1 MIKQLSIVWLF
12 FFSATADASLTS
24 YFPGPAQSQAPLA
37 DSVKFKCGSKTSI
50 ASSCVVAQSE
60 SMVEHLEQ
68 EKVFLGFGQY
78 DKKYNAKCGDGGV
91 DGTNTVPCERSDLI
105 RATYVGLE
113 PLEVNKGTHP
123 LVNEEKQFSSYQ
135 SKNFTLTPSEPR
147 YKVVRVLQNVNL
159 HFKPGIYYFGDLI
172 ISDSVNISVEGEV
185 EIHVNSLKVGSSS
198 TINYFKDTSFSTY
211 GEPSNL
217 ILWVHNNS
225 SANASVSG
233 IFDAQFG
240 EFSKTHAYVYADG
253 VVKIAGSQPKQ
264 NFGTI
269 IYGAVTAR
277 YLELGGYSKL
287 KYAAPRQSYK
297 LNISPETAT
306 ASGCNRIPL
315 TFSILDSNDVLQ
327 DDVNGLLDVSVTSPN
342 QHACWATDGMPNSNC
357 TNKWMNNV
365 PVVNGVAHLWLGGS
379 GGDVSVKGTFKNSE
393 QVEGTLEDTAG
404 PFHFEKIGLRLNAGS
419 PLKLVAGKEE
429 NVLIEVVKSAGNGQS
444 CSVKHINGTFDLE
457 ASTKYDSPST
467 GTKLAYVNGISA
479 NGSNPNA
486 ITFTEGKADLD
497 VRYNDA
503 GEIAIPIN
511 IPIFANIK
519 ENNKGGLATEASDEP
534 EGKDYVSELTGDIIV
549 HSRPYTFAFCGMPGN
564 PDNAFKMAGESF
576 GLALTPVIWSGGND
590 LNGTDL
596 TNGTEAPLASSFCQ
610 REATP
615 NFWKMGAPEA
625 FVTLDETAIIKKPT
639 GGKGA
644 QIHGIA
650 PKAHTQVNASN
661 RYRFNG
667 LSVSDVGSFGIRSK
681 LTNPYLGMIVNPGE
695 LEVGRFYPAY
705 FSLSGNITPAI
716 SDNQDSG
723 GEGFTYMNQPFEGQY
738 TVLAMNAK
746 HQAVKNYHLFDD
758 ADKAQFVDWAMIP
771 SSGVTG
777 YESLTSRWQHPSSRL
792 TGRWIGD
799 GETGSRFSFSGNMMV
814 DKGSSPD
821 GPYPELKFVAGVD
834 PSQPDRDGTDFRFC
848 NDSTTSQCVEKLPNP
863 DVDGEFGAE
872 FAQGEFM
879 FGRMRM
885 EGFTE
890 TQDLSREQTMPVV
903 VEVFNGQRFVT
914 NTRDN
919 ASEISTDIGEKEVL
933 FSSTSEEANRAQIFL
948 RDSANRTITKKTV
961 ENGRSEFVVK
971 APAQNGNLNREQF
984 RYWQRLDTAI
994 GSAAPQ
1000 TWLQHN
1006 WQGAQ
1011 FDDDPSAIGTFGFYR
1026 GSDRVIY
1033 KGEKN
1038 ITLTGE

>member
-1 MIKQLSIVWLF
+1 MNKAIVSNWCLF
-12 FFSATADASLTS
+12 ISLCLVSLPALASNFKENICDI
-24 YFPGPAQSQAPLA
+24 FPGPAQTNHVDEFTGRLNGTLWINASGQISGTKDFKVGFYEINEHDGTQIGPDTCSYLGETGPCEIDTSLIVSPPVLPEFQDVEENLDVYAWNFDEVTDNGYLKKMKYR
-37 DSVKFKCGSKTSI
+37 DVTLNGVEVKFRSGEYWFNSLTTTAGNGPDDQPVPSEIIIEAEAPVVIHIRDLALNGGAKFNNLGSPDNLSI
-50 ASSCVVAQSE
+50 VGHDPNSTFYFQSNAE
-60 SMVEHLEQ
+60 FKALVYNQGNVTLS
-68 EKVFLGFGQY
+68 GQSTRLI
-78 DKKYNAKCGDGGV
+78 GGV
-91 DGTNTVPCERSDLI
+91 TANHLR
-105 RATYVGLE
+105 
-113 PLEVNKGTHP
+113 
-123 LVNEEKQFSSYQ
+123 
-135 SKNFTLTPSEPR
+135 
-147 YKVVRVLQNVNL
+147 
-159 HFKPGIYYFGDLI
+159 
-172 ISDSVNISVEGEV
+172 VEGGNAVIGE
-185 EIHVNSLKVGSSS
+185 SRC
-198 TINYFKDTSFSTY
+198 FSPT
-211 GEPSNL
+211 E
-217 ILWVHNNS
+217 
-225 SANASVSG
+225 
-233 IFDAQFG
+233 
-240 EFSKTHAYVYADG
+240 
-253 VVKIAGSQPKQ
+253 
-264 NFGTI
+264 
-269 IYGAVTAR
+269 
-277 YLELGGYSKL
+277 
-287 KYAAPRQSYK
+287 YK
-297 LNISPETAT
+297 LEISPKTAT

-315 TFSILDSNDVLQ
+315 TFSILDSNNVLQ

-342 QHACWATDGMPNSNC
+342 QHACWATDGMPNADC

-457 ASTKYDSPST
+457 ASTKYDTPST
-467 GTKLAYVNGISA
+467 GTKRAYVNGISA

-503 GEIAIPIN
+503 GEITIPIN

-519 ENNKGGLATEASDEP
+519 EDDKGGLAIEASDGP

-590 LNGTDL
+590 LTGTDL

-639 GGKGA
+639 GGKDA
-644 QIHGIA
+644 QINGIE
-650 PKAHTQVNASN
+650 PKAHTQVNAN
-661 RYRFNG
+661 YRYRFNG
-667 LSVSDVGSFGIRSK
+667 LSISDVGSFGIRSK

-705 FSLSGNITPAI
+705 FSLSGSITPAI
-716 SDNQDSG
+716 SDHQDSG

-758 ADKAQFVDWAMIP
+758 ADKAQFVDWAMTP
-771 SSGVTG
+771 SSVVTG

-799 GETGSRFSFSGNMMV
+799 GETASRFSFSGNMMV

-848 NDSTTSQCVEKLPNP
+848 NESTTTQCVEKLPNP
-863 DVDGEFGAE
+863 DGEGEYGAE

-919 ASEISTDIGEKEVL
+919 ASQISTTIGEKEVL
-933 FSSTSEEANRAQIFL
+933 FSSNPDVNQQAQISL
-948 RDSANRTITKKTV
+948 KDDAGNTINTKTV

-984 RYWQRLDTAI
+984 RYWQRLDRAI

-1006 WQGAQ
+1006 WQGTQ